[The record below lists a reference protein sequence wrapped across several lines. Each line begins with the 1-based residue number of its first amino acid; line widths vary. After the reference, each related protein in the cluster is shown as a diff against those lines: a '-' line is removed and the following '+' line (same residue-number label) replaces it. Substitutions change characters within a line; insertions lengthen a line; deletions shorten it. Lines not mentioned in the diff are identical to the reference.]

1 MLFIAGR
8 AAMGSAPLLMT
19 LVWNFF
25 VVILPVLAILL
36 LLSPALVTTE
46 IVISKGGVFFKRRLR
61 PITIQKITDLEV
73 VKFGG
78 RKVKVM
84 GEEGLKITG
93 LTPAG
98 KKFHKTIGKT
108 GDLSKRWE
116 EFKGDLR
123 KIRSK

>member
-1 MLFIAGR
+1 
-8 AAMGSAPLLMT
+8 MGPAPLFMT
-19 LVWNFF
+19 LIFDLF
-25 VVILPVLAILL
+25 VIILPVLAILL

-46 IVISKGGVFFKRRLR
+46 IVLSKEGVFFKRRLR
-61 PITIQKITDLEV
+61 PITIQKIIDLEV
-73 VKFGG
+73 VKFRG

-108 GDLSKRWE
+108 GDLRNRWE

>member
-1 MLFIAGR
+1 
-8 AAMGSAPLLMT
+8 MGSAPLLMT

-25 VVILPVLAILL
+25 VIILPVLAILL

-46 IVISKGGVFFKRRLR
+46 IVLSKEGVFFKRRLR

-84 GEEGLKITG
+84 GVEGLKITG
-93 LTPAG
+93 LTPTG

-108 GDLSKRWE
+108 GDLGKRWE
-116 EFKGDLR
+116 EFKKDLQ
-123 KIRSK
+123 KIKSK